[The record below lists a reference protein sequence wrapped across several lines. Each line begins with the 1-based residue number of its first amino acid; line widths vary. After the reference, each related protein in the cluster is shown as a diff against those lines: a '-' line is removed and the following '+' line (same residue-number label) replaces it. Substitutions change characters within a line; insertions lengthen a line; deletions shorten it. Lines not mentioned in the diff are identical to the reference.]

1 MSAAPE
7 ARVRGVCAQVD
18 LENLY
23 NGKISKL
30 ALSRNVLC
38 DTCKGSGSKT
48 PGANTTCQGCHGQG
62 VKLVSRQIAPGMI
75 QQMQA
80 HCNEC
85 QGSGQC
91 IKPGDRCTGCKGK
104 KVTNERK
111 VLEVNIDKG
120 MKHGQKIVF
129 AGEAD
134 QQPGTEPGD
143 VVFVIQQKE
152 HKRFI
157 RKGDDLLLQKKIQLV
172 EALCG
177 TTIAIEHLDKRQIIV
192 KVKPGEIIRPGEVK
206 AIDEEGMP
214 MHKNPFV
221 KGKMY
226 IKFEIEFPKNGELS
240 AEAVAQISKALPNA
254 PVPVISDDAEEHKME
269 TADLSGMGKGQG
281 QQRGQYD
288 EDDDDDAPGG
298 QRVQCAQQ

>member
-1 MSAAPE
+1 
-7 ARVRGVCAQVD
+7 
-18 LENLY
+18 
-23 NGKISKL
+23 
-30 ALSRNVLC
+30 
-38 DTCKGSGSKT
+38 
-48 PGANTTCQGCHGQG
+48 
-62 VKLVSRQIAPGMI
+62 
-75 QQMQA
+75 
-80 HCNEC
+80 
-85 QGSGQC
+85 
-91 IKPGDRCTGCKGK
+91 
-104 KVTNERK
+104 